1 MLVTGAAGLVGQTVA
16 AGLAAE
22 GHAVRAHDIRPL
34 AEVNAELA
42 AAMAEVQQGD
52 LADMEGALE
61 AVRGVDAVVHLG
73 GSPGVQGEEDPA
85 YSHVPPNS
93 ASWATILHSNI
104 EGTRNIY
111 EAAAQSGVS
120 RVVYASRAGLL
131 SPYPWTL
138 FRSIELPLRPVGNY
152 SCSKAMGEAM
162 AFSYASSNPMS
173 FVVCRIGNYR
183 PCAPPTAAQ
192 PFSPLPE
199 APRALLVVATLA
211 AGPSR
216 EGVSQG
222 ARRGADASTPARP
235 PRLPPALLQGR
246 HPPTPRRVRGGAAG
260 AGSVRCGLRGER
272 LRELAAVRPGARA
285 EGARLLA
292 RGERKPSSLLV
303 SWSCQHPSLL
313 LLLARFLCT
322 SV

>member
-16 AGLAAE
+16 AGLRAE

-61 AVRGVDAVVHLG
+61 AVRGMDAVVHLG

-93 ASWATILHSNI
+93 NSWATILHSNI

-162 AFSYASSNPMS
+162 AFSYASTHPMS

-183 PCAPPTAAQ
+183 PCAPHCCSA
-192 PFSPLPE
+192 PFAPE
-199 APRALLVVATLA
+199 APT
-211 AGPSR
+211 PSTACCR
-216 EGVSQG
+216 
-222 ARRGADASTPARP
+222 DASCGA
-235 PRLPPALLQGR
+235 LP
-246 HPPTPRRVRGGAAG
+246 RGGVAG
-260 AGSVRCGLRGER
+260 
-272 LRELAAVRPGARA
+272 REAR
-285 EGARLLA
+285 
-292 RGERKPSSLLV
+292 
-303 SWSCQHPSLL
+303 H
-313 LLLARFLCT
+313 
-322 SV
+322 